1 MKLKDNIKYFR
12 KKAGMTQN
20 DLAAKMKMKQYNI
33 SDYEIGRIEPSIDT
47 LIKFANVFGVSID
60 FLVGKK
66 KTPVMDDQEE
76 KDEESI
82 LQEIK
87 ADPDLI
93 QLYMLIGKK
102 SGKDKKRLFQ
112 ILKSA
117 IDVFDIKDED
127 ANEEKAE
134 VEDGAIP
141 LSGAPVLCKPDSAAV
156 RAQKQ

>member
-76 KDEESI
+76 KDEEGI

-93 QLYMLIGKK
+93 QLYLLIGKK

-112 ILKSA
+112 ILKS
-117 IDVFDIKDED
+117 
-127 ANEEKAE
+127 
-134 VEDGAIP
+134 
-141 LSGAPVLCKPDSAAV
+141 
-156 RAQKQ
+156 